1 MITTIDDGQEVS
13 LQASTLFKI
22 GFIGMGIAIVAAIS
36 PVVLAV
42 LGHSE
47 VSVDVGE
54 ILNEKTLGL
63 ILIFF
68 TGVILR
74 GIMKK
79 REESMLAYIKK
90 QANEKP

>member
-1 MITTIDDGQEVS
+1 MKS
-13 LQASTLFKI
+13 STLFKI
-22 GFIGMGIAIVAAIS
+22 GFIGMGISVVGALS

-42 LGHSE
+42 LGEPE
-47 VSVDVGE
+47 VSMDLGE

-63 ILIFF
+63 VMIFF

-79 REESMLAYIKK
+79 KDESMLASIKK
-90 QANEKP
+90 QTNGQP